1 MATLTVT
8 FPAAT
13 PAPSLGYRIK
23 YWPTSDPTNI
33 TTATSATN
41 TFVAAGITGT
51 GFAGTV
57 EAICGGGVY
66 GAPKPFIATV

>member
-23 YWPTSDPTNI
+23 YWPTSNPTNI
-33 TTATSATN
+33 TIAISATN
-41 TFVAAGITGT
+41 TFIALGVTGT
-51 GFAGTV
+51 AFQGTV

-66 GAPKPFIATV
+66 GTPKPFTATV

>member
-23 YWPTSDPTNI
+23 YWPTNNPTNI
-33 TTATSATN
+33 TTAISSTN
-41 TFVAAGITGT
+41 TFVASGVTGT
-51 GFAGTV
+51 AFAGSV
-57 EAICGGGVY
+57 EAICGGGTF
-66 GAPKPFIATV
+66 GTPKPFTATV

>member
-23 YWPTSDPTNI
+23 YWPISNPTNI
-33 TTATSATN
+33 TTATSATT
-41 TFVAAGITGT
+41 TFVATGITGT

-57 EAICGGGVY
+57 EAICGGGNY
-66 GAPKPFIATV
+66 GAPRPFTATV

>member
-1 MATLTVT
+1 MATLSIT

-23 YWPTSDPTNI
+23 YWPTTNAALI
-33 TTATSATN
+33 TTATTN
-41 TFVAAGITGT
+41 TNAFVAPGLSGT
-51 GFAGTV
+51 SYAGTV

-66 GAPKPFIATV
+66 GTPRPFTATV